1 MPADEK
7 QNLCSVEYYIFVLS
21 NIGKNILNILLI
33 IKKIIKNKFILI
45 ICPLLFFCQPVEVIN
60 NVEFDNNTL
69 TKINLNANEKIINL
83 VYEIKYVDPYID
95 HSMKFPPLQRVSDWL
110 DQNINI
116 FGSYNKLII
125 DIIDASITRVK
136 KENKNNKKYEEKIIF
151 YYEIHF
157 DILFVLYDDNDLIL
171 ATTQVE
177 SLHSTTSS
185 QFISLNE
192 KENILD
198 NLILI
203 ALVDLSNKAEEL
215 LKKHMFQYIL

>member
-1 MPADEK
+1 M
-7 QNLCSVEYYIFVLS
+7 
-21 NIGKNILNILLI
+21 NILLI